1 MDKYKTNRYNKKSFL
16 GYEFGRTTSGDMRFY
31 GRKPQSQRGSGFGG
45 QNKYQ
50 STPSNSSAPS
60 APSGGNL
67 SSQFSGDTFGSD
79 ATALQSDAMS
89 GQIYGGTSDQ
99 RAEAASLA
107 GPGSTKPP
115 KGGGGGVDGSAALG
129 AGLGMAGAA
138 ISELDTDDKYG
149 GMDVAASTV
158 KFAAMGAM
166 AGPIG
171 AGVGAVVGLGVGLIK
186 KNKFEK
192 EARKAETKRKSTL
205 QNKEDQALSR
215 GEAAEFFESQAGA
228 TAGAYGVGDIDRFTN
243 KYS

>member
-1 MDKYKTNRYNKKSFL
+1 MTNPYSGRSLGTPTFSSGGYAVPEWLKRSKQNRQSRQNRIKSP
-16 GYEFGRTTSGDMRFY
+16 RSR
-31 GRKPQSQRGSGFGG
+31 RNQSAH
-45 QNKYQ
+45 
-50 STPSNSSAPS
+50 SAPS

-107 GPGSTKPP
+107 SPGSTKPP

-138 ISELDTDDKYG
+138 ISDLDTDDKYG